1 MLDPADAKK
10 LKTLPEWQRFEQH
23 ITQCI
28 EVLDSCSGIVDG
40 DDFAVA
46 ARGRKEAVK
55 TLNKILEPFAYNPTV
70 NHDKRIES
78 MRKLGIVD

>member
-10 LKTLPEWQRFEQH
+10 LKTLPEWQRFEEH
-23 ITQCI
+23 ITECI
-28 EVLDSCSGIVDG
+28 IALDSCTGIDYG
-40 DDFAVA
+40 DDFYIA
-46 ARGRKEAVK
+46 ARSRKEAVE
-55 TLNKILEPFAYNPTV
+55 TLNKILEPFAYDPQI

>member
-10 LKTLPEWQRFEQH
+10 LKTLPEWQRFEEH
-23 ITQCI
+23 ITDCI
-28 EVLDSCSGIVDG
+28 AVLDSCTSIIDG

-46 ARGRKEAVK
+46 SRAKKEAVD
-55 TLNKILEPFAYNPTV
+55 TLNKILEPFAYDPQI

>member
-1 MLDPADAKK
+1 MLEPADAKK

-23 ITQCI
+23 ITDCI
-28 EVLDSCSGIVDG
+28 IALDSCSGIADG
-40 DDFAVA
+40 DDFDIASRA
-46 ARGRKEAVK
+46 RKEAVE
-55 TLNKILEPFAYNPTV
+55 TLNRILEPFAYDPQI